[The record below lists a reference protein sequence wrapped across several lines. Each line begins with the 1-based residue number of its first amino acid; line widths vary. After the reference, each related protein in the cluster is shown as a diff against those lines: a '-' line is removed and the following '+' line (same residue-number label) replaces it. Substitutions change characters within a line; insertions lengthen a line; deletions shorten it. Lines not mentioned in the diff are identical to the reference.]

1 MLHILNGDTTLEV
14 FERAGIDGETAV
26 FADVF
31 HEGPLLGDPTD
42 PAFLEARIRH
52 AVEAGWTTPDRAAA
66 LHAGWSRGLDSAPR
80 HDEVVL
86 WFEHDLYD
94 QLLLLH
100 HIEWLAR
107 GGVLP
112 ARDSGPH
119 VSLICIDRFEGV
131 PDFKGLGQ
139 LTGAQLASLFPGRRA
154 IEAEQ
159 VDLARSAWKAICA
172 GDPHEVE
179 TLLAGDLAALPFL
192 DAALRRL
199 IEELPDRRAGL
210 SRTERQALE
219 AVRGGA
225 VTPTDAFR
233 ASTEMEDCVFM
244 GDATFLCVLRR
255 LASATAPALAMDI
268 PAEHDAV
275 GLPEGELAITAFG
288 RSLLAGEA
296 DWVQYNGVDR
306 WVGGIRLKGKAV
318 RWRWDAEAGRV
329 HVDEAAEPDAPAAQ

>member
-1 MLHILNGDTTLEV
+1 VLHILNGDTTLEV
-14 FERAGIDGETAV
+14 FERAGIEGEPAV

-66 LHAGWSRGLDSAPR
+66 LYAGWSRGLASSPR

-94 QLLLLH
+94 QLLLVH

-112 ARDSGPH
+112 AREGGPR
-119 VSLICIDRFEGV
+119 VALICIDRFEGV
-131 PDFKGLGQ
+131 PDFRGLGQ
-139 LTGAQLASLFPGRRA
+139 LTGEQLASLFPGRRP
-154 IEAEQ
+154 IELPQ
-159 VDLARSAWKAICA
+159 VELARSAWKALCA
-172 GDPHEVE
+172 GDPREIE
-179 TLLAGDLAALPFL
+179 AMLADDRTALPFL
-192 DAALRRL
+192 QAALRRL

-210 SRTERQALE
+210 SRTERQALR
-219 AVRGGA
+219 AVQGGA

-233 ASTEMEDCVFM
+233 ASTAMEECVFM

-268 PAEHDAV
+268 PTEYDNT

-296 DWVQYNGVDR
+296 DWVAYNGVDR

-329 HVDEAAEPDAPAAQ
+329 HVDEAVEPPAPPAQ